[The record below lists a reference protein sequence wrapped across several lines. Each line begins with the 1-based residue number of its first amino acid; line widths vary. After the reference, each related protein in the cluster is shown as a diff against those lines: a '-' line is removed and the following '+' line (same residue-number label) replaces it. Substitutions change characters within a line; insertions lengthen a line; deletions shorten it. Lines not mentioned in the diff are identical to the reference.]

1 MTGDTIRREDL
12 IEWSG
17 LPVGKTCALCGNS
30 PGPGRVKWW
39 KEADKPGSARWVCG
53 ACYADLNGSAVEAMP
68 PTPAATPEAVR
79 QADDEAPAPAGTMH
93 PELPRPGEEPA
104 PTSRPATSTRYA
116 AVPAVMRQA
125 ARWVVWQYEIRE
137 GKKTKVPHTPGKG
150 QAKTTDP
157 TTWVTFEEAC
167 RAAEFYSGI
176 GFVLGDGWLGLDA
189 DHVRDPETGE
199 WTPGVLDEIASVQS
213 YAELSP
219 SGSGAHVL
227 THGTKPGDRC
237 RAKGEVWEMY
247 EHGGFFT
254 VTGDHIPGTPAEVRE
269 PAPGS
274 LEAIYEKIGRTK
286 EMQQAPRAKTPT
298 PRSTAAP
305 DLTDAEIIE
314 KCQSADNAA
323 KFNALWRG
331 DISGYGSHSE
341 ADLALCTILAFYSQD
356 PAQLERLVRQS
367 GLYREKWDR
376 TDYVTRTIGTALQA
390 CRETWSPGR
399 RDRLKTY
406 IERKEEAPGP
416 EPEQPR
422 REEPDTLPPRDLFA
436 SVNPKSG
443 AVRLIYTTIADWIIA
458 TLKTITYRRTIYVYD
473 RGRGIYRAND
483 GDIEQLVQEIADRCG
498 FTGRIST
505 AKREVISYILD
516 QEIAREYPF
525 NSYPGI
531 PCANGVVVFDFETG
545 TRSLVPHSPEY
556 RFTYRL
562 PVAYDPAADPS
573 EIRRVLASWADEG
586 RYDVL
591 LQIPAQAILQA
602 VVTGKPFKKSYIIH
616 GDTNGGKSSYIE
628 LNRRTFGSE
637 NIARVMLQQIG
648 NDRFCLANLEGKL
661 FNVYDDLDDV
671 PLQNSSVLKAIT
683 GDDTHYVEK
692 KGIDAY
698 EARIFAVHLYTCNRP
713 PSTPERVQNDAAF
726 WGRWEFVTF
735 PNYFEVNPKWYDQVL
750 TPATCSAYFNLVL
763 EMALSIYQAGE
774 LPVKSS
780 AYEVRDSWQIN
791 SDPLYKF
798 ITENM
803 DRSEAGY
810 VLKEDA
816 YAGFLNFARTENVPP
831 SKIPATLETFAKAVF
846 KYGFAPA
853 RVRVD
858 GARAQVFRGYT
869 WKSTSQY
876 KRGGA
881 TNATLQGGL

>member
-1 MTGDTIRREDL
+1 VIEDGENPFEAAKASGFK
-12 IEWSG
+12 IERI
-17 LPVGKTCALCGNS
+17 PK
-30 PGPGRVKWW
+30 
-39 KEADKPGSARWVCG
+39 G
-53 ACYADLNGSAVEAMP
+53 AAA
-68 PTPAATPEAVR
+68 PTPARQRIPEK
-79 QADDEAPAPAGTMH
+79 
-93 PELPRPGEEPA
+93 
-104 PTSRPATSTRYA
+104 YA
-116 AVPAVMRQA
+116 EIPDSMRRA
-125 ARWVVWQYEIRE
+125 KRWVVWQYEIRE
-137 GKKTKVPHTPGKG
+137 GKKTKVPNTPGKG
-150 QAKTTDP
+150 QAKSTDP

-199 WTPGVLDEIASVQS
+199 WTPGVLDEITSVQS

-219 SGSGAHVL
+219 SGTGAHVI
-227 THGTKPGDRC
+227 TYGTKPGDRC

-247 EHGGFFT
+247 EHGRFFT
-254 VTGDHIPGTPAEVRE
+254 VTGDHIPGTPTDVLE

-274 LEAIYEKIGRTK
+274 LEAVYEKIGRTK
-286 EMQQAPRAKTPT
+286 EGSAPAERPAPT
-298 PRSTAAP
+298 RQSRP
-305 DLTDAEIIE
+305 DSIELTDTEIVE
-314 KCQSADNAA
+314 KCQNAANAA

-331 DISGYGSHSE
+331 DITGYASHSE
-341 ADLALCTILAFYSQD
+341 ADQALCNILVFYTQD
-356 PAQLERLVRQS
+356 PSQLERLIRQS
-367 GLYREKWDR
+367 GLCREKWDR
-376 TDYVTRTIGTALQA
+376 TDYATRTIGTALQS

-406 IERKEEAPGP
+406 IKREGATAQGP
-416 EPEQPR
+416 EPEPNR
-422 REEPDTLPPRDLFA
+422 SDDPDTLPPRELFA
-436 SVNPKSG
+436 SVHPKTG
-443 AVRLIYTTIADWIIA
+443 AVSLIYTTIADWIMA
-458 TLKTITYRRTIYVYD
+458 SLKTITYRRTVYVYD
-473 RGRGIYRAND
+473 PDRGIYREND
-483 GDIEQLVQEIADRCG
+483 GDVEQRVQAIAARCG
-498 FTGRIST
+498 FSGRIST
-505 AKREVISYILD
+505 AKREVLSYILD

-531 PCANGVVVFDFETG
+531 PCVNGVVVFDFETG
-545 TRSLVPHSPEY
+545 TRSHVPHSPEY

-562 PVAYDPAADPS
+562 PVMYNPAADPT
-573 EIRRVLASWADEG
+573 EVRRVLASWADEG

-661 FNVYDDLDDV
+661 FNIYDDLDDV

-683 GDDTHYVEK
+683 GDDTHYVER

-698 EARIFAVHLYTCNRP
+698 EARIFAVHLYTCNQP

-726 WGRWEFVTF
+726 WARWEFITF

-750 TPATCSAYFNLVL
+750 TPAACSAYFNLVL
-763 EMALSIYQAGE
+763 DMAASIYQAGE

-780 AYEVRDSWQIN
+780 AFEVRDSWQTN
-791 SDPLYKF
+791 SDPLYRF

-810 VLKEDA
+810 VLKDDA
-816 YAGFLNFARTENVPP
+816 YTGFLNFARTENVPP

-858 GARAQVFRGYT
+858 GTRAYVFRGYV

-876 KRGGA
+876 KPGGA
-881 TNATLQGGL
+881 TNATLRGGV

>member
-1 MTGDTIRREDL
+1 MIDDATREPMTYYRGEMIPRSEYERIKASEHIT
-12 IEWSG
+12 
-17 LPVGKTCALCGNS
+17 
-30 PGPGRVKWW
+30 
-39 KEADKPGSARWVCG
+39 
-53 ACYADLNGSAVEAMP
+53 
-68 PTPAATPEAVR
+68 PTPPR
-79 QADDEAPAPAGTMH
+79 PAPAK
-93 PELPRPGEEPA
+93 
-104 PTSRPATSTRYA
+104 YA
-116 AVPAVMRQA
+116 AIPAAMREA
-125 ARWVVWQYEIRE
+125 KRWVTWQYEIRE

-157 TTWVTFEEAC
+157 TTWGTFEEAC
-167 RAAEFYSGI
+167 RAAEYYSGI

-189 DHVRDPETGE
+189 DHVRDLDTGE
-199 WTPGVLDEIASVQS
+199 WLPGILDEIKSVQS
-213 YAELSP
+213 YAEISP
-219 SGSGAHVL
+219 SRSGAHVI
-227 THGTKPGDRC
+227 TFGTKPGDRC

-247 EHGGFFT
+247 DRGRFFT
-254 VTGDHIPGTPAEVRE
+254 VTGDHIPGTPLDVRE

-274 LEAIYEKIGRTK
+274 LEAIYEQIGRTK

-298 PRSTAAP
+298 KQSRP
-305 DLTDAEIIE
+305 DTVELTDEEIIE
-314 KCQSADNAA
+314 KCQNAANAA

-331 DISGYGSHSE
+331 DIAGYASHSE
-341 ADLALCTILAFYSQD
+341 ADLALCNILAFYTQD
-356 PAQLERLVRQS
+356 PAQLERLIRQS

-376 TDYVTRTIGTALQA
+376 TDYVTRTIDTALQA

-406 IERKEEAPGP
+406 IRQKEDAAGP
-416 EPEQPR
+416 EQER
-422 REEPDTLPPRDLFA
+422 REGPGTLPPNEVFS
-436 SVNPKSG
+436 SVNPKTG
-443 AVRLIYTTIADWIIA
+443 AVSLIYSTIADWIIA

-562 PVAYDPAADPS
+562 PVIYDPAADPT
-573 EIRRVLASWADEG
+573 EIRQVLASWADEG

-628 LNRRTFGSE
+628 LIRRTFGSE

-648 NDRFCLANLEGKL
+648 TDRFCLANLEGKL
-661 FNVYDDLDDV
+661 FNIYDDLDDV

-726 WGRWEFVTF
+726 WGRWEFITF

-763 EMALSIYQAGE
+763 EMALSIYRAGE
-774 LPVKSS
+774 LPVNSS
-780 AYEVRDSWQIN
+780 AYEVRDSWQTN
-791 SDPLYKF
+791 SDPLYRF
-798 ITENM
+798 VTENM

-810 VLKEDA
+810 VLKDDA
-816 YAGFLNFARTENVPP
+816 YSGFLNFARTENVPP
-831 SKIPATLETFAKAVF
+831 SKIPPTPETFAKAIF

-858 GARAQVFRGYT
+858 GARVQVFRGYA

-876 KRGGA
+876 KPGGA
-881 TNATLQGGL
+881 TNATLQGGA

>member
-1 MTGDTIRREDL
+1 MTAGDPFGDAKASGFQIIR
-12 IEWSG
+12 
-17 LPVGKTCALCGNS
+17 S
-30 PGPGRVKWW
+30 PKGAAPQ
-39 KEADKPGSARWVCG
+39 PPAR
-53 ACYADLNGSAVEAMP
+53 
-68 PTPAATPEAVR
+68 
-79 QADDEAPAPAGTMH
+79 PAPV
-93 PELPRPGEEPA
+93 

-116 AVPAVMRQA
+116 AIPAAMREA
-125 ARWVVWQYEIRE
+125 ARWVVWQYEVRD
-137 GKKTKVPHTPGKG
+137 GKRTKVPHTPGKG
-150 QAKTTDP
+150 QAKSTDP
-157 TTWVTFEEAC
+157 ATWVTFEEAC
-167 RAAEFYSGI
+167 RAGEYYSGI

-189 DHVRDPETGE
+189 DHVRDPDTGE
-199 WTPGVLDEIASVQS
+199 WTPDVLDEIMSVQS

-219 SGSGAHVL
+219 SRSGAHVI
-227 THGTKPGDRC
+227 TFGTKPGDRC

-247 EHGGFFT
+247 DRGRFFT
-254 VTGDHIPGTPAEVRE
+254 VTGDHIPGTPLDVRE

-314 KCQSADNAA
+314 KCQSAANAA

-331 DISGYGSHSE
+331 DTSGYGSHSE

-399 RDRLKTY
+399 RDVLKSY
-406 IERKEEAPGP
+406 IRQKEESVTVEP
-416 EPEQPR
+416 EPEEARHEDPAG
-422 REEPDTLPPRDLFA
+422 LPPKEVFS

-443 AVRLIYTTIADWIIA
+443 AVSLIYTTIADWIMA
-458 TLKTITYRRTIYVYD
+458 SLKTITYRRTVYVYD
-473 RGRGIYRAND
+473 RERGIYRAND
-483 GDIEQLVQEIADRCG
+483 GDIEQAVQEIADRCG

-505 AKREVISYILD
+505 AKREVLSYIVD
-516 QEIAREYPF
+516 TTIAREYPF

-531 PCANGVVVFDFETG
+531 PCANGVVVFDFENG
-545 TRSLVPHSPEY
+545 TCSLVPHSPEY
-556 RFTYRL
+556 RFTYRI
-562 PVAYDPAADPS
+562 PVTYDPAADPT
-573 EIRRVLASWADEG
+573 EIRRVLTSWADEG
-586 RYDVL
+586 KYEVL
-591 LQIPAQAILQA
+591 VQIPAQALIQA
-602 VVTGKPFKKSYIIH
+602 AITGKPYKKSYIIH

-648 NDRFCLANLEGKL
+648 QDRFCLANLVGKL
-661 FNVYDDLDDV
+661 FNIYDDLDDV

-726 WGRWEFVTF
+726 WGRWEYVTF

-780 AYEVRDSWQIN
+780 AYEVRDAWQTN
-791 SDPLYKF
+791 SDPLYRF
-798 ITENM
+798 VTENM

-810 VLKEDA
+810 VLKDDA
-816 YAGFLNFARTENVPP
+816 YSGFLNFARTENVPP
-831 SKIPATLETFAKAVF
+831 SKIPPTLETFAKAIF

-858 GARAQVFRGYT
+858 GARVQVFRGYA

-876 KRGGA
+876 KPGGA
-881 TNATLQGGL
+881 TNATLQGGA

>member
-1 MTGDTIRREDL
+1 MGEAAIRREDL

-17 LPVGKTCALCGNS
+17 LPVGKTCALCGNG
-30 PGPGRVKWW
+30 PGAGRVKWW

-53 ACYADLNGSAVEAMP
+53 ACYADLNGSAAEATP
-68 PTPAATPEAVR
+68 ATTPPPRGPSPTPATTAK
-79 QADDEAPAPAGTMH
+79 
-93 PELPRPGEEPA
+93 
-104 PTSRPATSTRYA
+104 YA
-116 AVPAVMRQA
+116 AVPDAMKRER
-125 ARWVVWQYEIRE
+125 RWVTWQYEIRD

-150 QAKTTDP
+150 QAKSTDP
-157 TTWVTFEEAC
+157 ETWVTFEEAC

-176 GFVLGDGWLGLDA
+176 GFVLGDGWLGVDA
-189 DHVRDPETGE
+189 DHVRDPDTGE
-199 WTPGVLDEIASVQS
+199 WLPGILDEIKSLGS

-219 SGSGAHVL
+219 SKTGAHVI
-227 THGTKPGDRC
+227 TFGTKPGDRS
-237 RAKGEVWEMY
+237 RAAGEVWEMY
-247 EHGGFFT
+247 DRGRFFT
-254 VTGDHIPGTPAEVRE
+254 VTGDHIPGTPLDVRE

-274 LEAIYEKIGRTK
+274 LEAIYEQIGRTK

-341 ADLALCTILAFYSQD
+341 ADLALIGILKFYTRD

-376 TDYVTRTIGTALQA
+376 TDYVTRTISKALEHVG
-390 CRETWSPGR
+390 ETWSPGR
-399 RDRLKTY
+399 RDALKTY
-406 IERKEEAPGP
+406 IRQEEEEPTAAEP
-416 EPEQPR
+416 EPEETR
-422 REEPDTLPPRDLFA
+422 HEELGALPPKEVFS

-443 AVRLIYTTIADWIIA
+443 AVSLIYTTIADWIIA
-458 TLKTITYRRTIYVYD
+458 TLKTISYRRTIYVYD
-473 RGRGIYRAND
+473 RGRGIYREND

-562 PVAYDPAADPS
+562 PVIYDPAADPT
-573 EIRRVLASWADEG
+573 EIRQVLASWADEG
-586 RYDVL
+586 AYEIL

-602 VVTGKPFKKSYIIH
+602 ALVRKPFKKSYIIH
-616 GDTNGGKSSYIE
+616 GDSNAGKSSYLE
-628 LNRRTFGSE
+628 LNRRTFGNE

-648 NDRFCLANLEGKL
+648 SDRFCLANLEGKL
-661 FNVYDDLDDV
+661 FNIYDDLDDV

-692 KGIDAY
+692 KGRDAY
-698 EARIFAVHLYTCNRP
+698 EARIFCVHIFTCNRP

-726 WGRWEFVTF
+726 WGRWEFITF
-735 PNYFEVNPKWYDQVL
+735 PNYFEVNPKWHDEVF
-750 TPATCSAYFNLVL
+750 TPETCSAYFNLVL
-763 EMALSIYQAGE
+763 DVVASTYQTGR
-774 LPVKSS
+774 LPVNSS
-780 AYEVRDSWQIN
+780 AYEVRDAWQTN
-791 SDPLYKF
+791 SDPLYRF

-810 VLKEDA
+810 VLKDDA
-816 YAGFLNFARTENVPP
+816 YRGFLNFARTENVPP
-831 SKIPATLETFAKAVF
+831 SKIPPTLETFAKAIF

-858 GARAQVFRGYT
+858 GARVQVFRGYA
-869 WKSTSQY
+869 WKSSSQY
-876 KRGGA
+876 KPGGA
-881 TNATLQGGL
+881 TNATLQGGA

>member
-1 MTGDTIRREDL
+1 MTAGDPFGDAKASGFQIIR
-12 IEWSG
+12 
-17 LPVGKTCALCGNS
+17 S
-30 PGPGRVKWW
+30 PKGAAPQ
-39 KEADKPGSARWVCG
+39 PPAR
-53 ACYADLNGSAVEAMP
+53 
-68 PTPAATPEAVR
+68 PTPAPT
-79 QADDEAPAPAGTMH
+79 
-93 PELPRPGEEPA
+93 

-116 AVPAVMRQA
+116 AVPAVMREA
-125 ARWVVWQYEIRE
+125 KRWVTWQYEIRD

-150 QAKTTDP
+150 QAKSTDRE
-157 TTWVTFEEAC
+157 TWVTFEEAC
-167 RAAEFYSGI
+167 QAAEFYSGI

-189 DHVRDPETGE
+189 DHVRNPETGE
-199 WTPGVLDEIASVQS
+199 WLPGILDEIKSVQS
-213 YAELSP
+213 YAEISP
-219 SGSGAHVL
+219 SGSGAHVI
-227 THGTKPGDRC
+227 TFGTKPGDRC
-237 RAKGEVWEMY
+237 RAKDEVWEMY
-247 EHGGFFT
+247 EHGRFFT
-254 VTGDHIPGTPAEVRE
+254 VTGDHIDGTPLDVRE

-274 LEAIYEKIGRTK
+274 LEAIYEQIGRTK
-286 EMQQAPRAKTPT
+286 EMQQAPRAKTAT
-298 PRSTAAP
+298 PRSTVAP

-314 KCQSADNAA
+314 KCQSAANAA

-341 ADLALCTILAFYSQD
+341 ADLALCSILAFYSQD

-399 RDRLKTY
+399 RDVLKSY
-406 IERKEEAPGP
+406 IRQKEESVTVEP
-416 EPEQPR
+416 EPEEARHEDPAG
-422 REEPDTLPPRDLFA
+422 LPPKEVFS

-443 AVRLIYTTIADWIIA
+443 AVSLIYTTIADWIMA
-458 TLKTITYRRTIYVYD
+458 SLKTITYRRTVYVYD
-473 RGRGIYRAND
+473 RERGIYRAND
-483 GDIEQLVQEIADRCG
+483 GDIEQAVQEIADRCG

-505 AKREVISYILD
+505 AKREVLSYIVD
-516 QEIAREYPF
+516 TTIAREYPF

-531 PCANGVVVFDFETG
+531 PCANGVVVFDFENG
-545 TRSLVPHSPEY
+545 TCSLVPHSPEY
-556 RFTYRL
+556 RFTYRI
-562 PVAYDPAADPS
+562 PVTYDPAADPT
-573 EIRRVLASWADEG
+573 EIRRVLTSWADEG
-586 RYDVL
+586 KYEVL
-591 LQIPAQAILQA
+591 VQIPAQALIQA
-602 VVTGKPFKKSYIIH
+602 AITGKPYKKSYIIH

-648 NDRFCLANLEGKL
+648 QDRFCLANLVGKL
-661 FNVYDDLDDV
+661 FNIYDDLDDV

-726 WGRWEFVTF
+726 WGRWEYVTF

-780 AYEVRDSWQIN
+780 AYEVRDAWQTN
-791 SDPLYKF
+791 SDPLYRF
-798 ITENM
+798 VTENM

-810 VLKEDA
+810 VLKDDA
-816 YAGFLNFARTENVPP
+816 YSGFLNFARTENVPP
-831 SKIPATLETFAKAVF
+831 SKIPPTLETFAKAIF

-858 GARAQVFRGYT
+858 GARVQVFRGYA

-876 KRGGA
+876 KPGGA
-881 TNATLQGGL
+881 TNATLQGGA